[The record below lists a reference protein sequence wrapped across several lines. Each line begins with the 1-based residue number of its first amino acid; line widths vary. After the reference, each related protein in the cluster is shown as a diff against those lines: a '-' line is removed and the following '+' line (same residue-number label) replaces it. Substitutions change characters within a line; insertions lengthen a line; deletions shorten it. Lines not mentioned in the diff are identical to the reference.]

1 MAGDP
6 AVGMIEVQGVA
17 AAIVGADA
25 ACKAADV
32 ELAGWA
38 SIGGY
43 TTAFFTGSISDVA
56 AALQS
61 GEEAARGVIEHV
73 VAVPLHQPAAACR
86 HFVDFP
92 VRSDSDFPAGA
103 LGLVETRGYG
113 AHIHTNDQMVKTAAV
128 EVINVLTVQDRVVCS
143 LVLGRRRGRQRSHSC
158 RAKVARGL
166 RALAG
171 HGPDSAAAAR
181 GFGCIRRADGRW
193 RCLAGQSAYWRR
205 AAWRR

>member
-25 ACKAADV
+25 ACKAAEV
-32 ELAGWA
+32 QLAGWS

-43 TTAFFTGSISDVA
+43 TTAFLTGSISAVA

-73 VAVPLHQPAAACR
+73 VAAPVHQPAAACR

-92 VRSDSDFPAGA
+92 VRSDRDFPAGA
-103 LGLVETRGYG
+103 LGWVETRGYG
-113 AHIHTNDQMVKTAAV
+113 AHIHTNDQMVKTASV
-128 EVINVLTVQDRVVCS
+128 EVINVLTVHDRVVCS
-143 LVLGRRRGRQRSHSC
+143 LVLGDVG
-158 RAKVARGL
+158 AVTEAIAVAQKL
-166 RALAG
+166 LAG
-171 HGPDSAAAAR
+171 GEHLLSTGLIPQPRPEVLAAYAVPM
-181 GFGCIRRADGRW
+181 GGG
-193 RCLAGQSAYWRR
+193 GV
-205 AAWRR
+205 

>member
-32 ELAGWA
+32 KLAGWS

-43 TTAFFTGSISDVA
+43 STAFFTGSISDVA
-56 AALQS
+56 AALRS
-61 GEEAARGVIEHV
+61 GEEAARSVIEHV
-73 VAVPLHQPAAACR
+73 VAAPLLQPAAAC
-86 HFVDFP
+86 HQFVDFP

-113 AHIHTNDQMVKTAAV
+113 AHIHTNDQMVKTAPV
-128 EVINVLTVQDRVVCS
+128 EVINVLTIHDRVVCS
-143 LVLGRRRGRQRSHSC
+143 LVLGDVG
-158 RAKVARGL
+158 AVKEAIAVAQKLLADSEHLLGT
-166 RALAG
+166 ALI
-171 HGPDSAAAAR
+171 PQPRPEVLAAYAAPM
-181 GFGCIRRADGRW
+181 GGG
-193 RCLAGQSAYWRR
+193 GV
-205 AAWRR
+205 

>member
-1 MAGDP
+1 MAGFP
-6 AVGMIEVQGVA
+6 AVGMIEVEGVA

-32 ELAGWA
+32 KLAGWA

-61 GEEAARGVIEHV
+61 GEEAARRVIEHV
-73 VAVPLHQPAAACR
+73 MAVSLHQPAPACR

-92 VRSDSDFPAGA
+92 VRAHSDFPTGA

-113 AHIHTNDQMVKTAAV
+113 AHIHTNDQMVKTVAV
-128 EVINVLTVQDRVVCS
+128 EVINVLTVHDRVVCS
-143 LVLGRRRGRQRSHSC
+143 LVFGDIG
-158 RAKVARGL
+158 AVTEAIAVAQKLLADCERL
-166 RALAG
+166 LSTALI
-171 HGPDSAAAAR
+171 PQPRPEVLAAYAVPM
-181 GFGCIRRADGRW
+181 GDG
-193 RCLAGQSAYWRR
+193 GV
-205 AAWRR
+205 

>member
-1 MAGDP
+1 MASPP

-32 ELAGWA
+32 QLAGWS

-56 AALQS
+56 AALQG

-73 VAVPLHQPAAACR
+73 VAVPLHQPAAACS

-92 VRSDSDFPAGA
+92 VRDDSDFPAGA

-128 EVINVLTVQDRVVCS
+128 EVINVLTVHDRVVCS
-143 LVLGRRRGRQRSHSC
+143 LVLGDVG
-158 RAKVARGL
+158 AVTEAIAVAQKLLADSEHLLGT
-166 RALAG
+166 ALI
-171 HGPDSAAAAR
+171 PQPRPEVLAAYAVPM
-181 GFGCIRRADGRW
+181 GGG
-193 RCLAGQSAYWRR
+193 GV
-205 AAWRR
+205 

>member
-1 MAGDP
+1 MAGGP
-6 AVGMIEVQGVA
+6 AVGMIEVEGVA

-61 GEEAARGVIEHV
+61 GQEAARRVIEHV
-73 VAVPLHQPAAACR
+73 VAVPLHQPAPACL

-92 VRSDSDFPAGA
+92 ARAHSDLPAGA

-113 AHIHTNDQMVKTAAV
+113 DHIYTNDQMVKTAAV
-128 EVINVLTVQDRVVCS
+128 EVINVLTVHDRVVCS
-143 LVLGRRRGRQRSHSC
+143 LVLGDVG
-158 RAKVARGL
+158 AVTEAIAVAQKL
-166 RALAG
+166 LAG
-171 HGPDSAAAAR
+171 CERLLGTALIPQPRPEILAAYAVPL
-181 GFGCIRRADGRW
+181 GGG
-193 RCLAGQSAYWRR
+193 GV
-205 AAWRR
+205 

>member
-32 ELAGWA
+32 KLAGWA

-56 AALQS
+56 AALRS

-73 VAVPLHQPAAACR
+73 VAVPLHQPAALPVVISSIFRSGPTAT
-86 HFVDFP
+86 FP
-92 VRSDSDFPAGA
+92 
-103 LGLVETRGYG
+103 
-113 AHIHTNDQMVKTAAV
+113 
-128 EVINVLTVQDRVVCS
+128 
-143 LVLGRRRGRQRSHSC
+143 LVLWGWS
-158 RAKVARGL
+158 
-166 RALAG
+166 
-171 HGPDSAAAAR
+171 
-181 GFGCIRRADGRW
+181 
-193 RCLAGQSAYWRR
+193 RR
-205 AAWRR
+205 AAMGLTFTPTIRWSRRLPSR

>member
-32 ELAGWA
+32 TLAGWA

-43 TTAFFTGSISDVA
+43 TTVFFTGSISDVA
-56 AALQS
+56 AALQN
-61 GEEAARGVIEHV
+61 GEEAARGVIGHV

-86 HFVDFP
+86 YFVDFP

-128 EVINVLTVQDRVVCS
+128 EVINVLTIHDRVVCS
-143 LVLGRRRGRQRSHSC
+143 LVLGDVG
-158 RAKVARGL
+158 AVKEAIAVAQKL
-166 RALAG
+166 LAG
-171 HGPDSAAAAR
+171 CEHLLGTALIPQPRPEVLAAYAAPM
-181 GFGCIRRADGRW
+181 GGG
-193 RCLAGQSAYWRR
+193 GV
-205 AAWRR
+205 

>member
-32 ELAGWA
+32 KLAGWA

-43 TTAFFTGSISDVA
+43 TTVFFTGSISDVA
-56 AALQS
+56 AALQN

-113 AHIHTNDQMVKTAAV
+113 THIHTNDQMVKTAAV
-128 EVINVLTVQDRVVCS
+128 EVVNVLTVHDRVVCS
-143 LVLGRRRGRQRSHSC
+143 LVLGDVG
-158 RAKVARGL
+158 AVNEAIAVAQKLLADCERLLGT
-166 RALAG
+166 ALI
-171 HGPDSAAAAR
+171 PQPRPEVLAAYAAPM
-181 GFGCIRRADGRW
+181 GGSGV
-193 RCLAGQSAYWRR
+193 
-205 AAWRR
+205 

>member
-1 MAGDP
+1 MAGAS
-6 AVGMIEVQGVA
+6 AVGMIEVEGVA

-32 ELAGWA
+32 QLAGWT

-61 GEEAARGVIEHV
+61 GQEAARRVIEHV
-73 VAVPLHQPAAACR
+73 IAVPLHQPAAACR

-92 VRSDSDFPAGA
+92 AGDPSDVPTGA

-113 AHIHTNDQMVKTAAV
+113 VHIHTNDQMVKTATV
-128 EVINVLTVQDRVVCS
+128 EVINVLTVHDRVVCS
-143 LVLGRRRGRQRSHSC
+143 LILGDIG
-158 RAKVARGL
+158 AVTEAIAVAQKR
-166 RALAG
+166 LAG
-171 HGPDSAAAAR
+171 CEHLLGTALIPQPRPEVLAAYAVPM
-181 GFGCIRRADGRW
+181 G
-193 RCLAGQSAYWRR
+193 AGGV
-205 AAWRR
+205 

>member
-1 MAGDP
+1 
-6 AVGMIEVQGVA
+6 MIEVQGVA

-32 ELAGWA
+32 QLAGWS

-61 GEEAARGVIEHV
+61 GEEAARSVIEHV
-73 VAVPLHQPAAACR
+73 VAAPLLQPAAACR

-92 VRSDSDFPAGA
+92 VRADSDFPAGA

-128 EVINVLTVQDRVVCS
+128 EVINVLTIHDRVVCS
-143 LVLGRRRGRQRSHSC
+143 LVLGDVG
-158 RAKVARGL
+158 AVTEAIAVAQKLLADCEHLLGT
-166 RALAG
+166 ALI
-171 HGPDSAAAAR
+171 PQPRPEVLAAYAVPM
-181 GFGCIRRADGRW
+181 GGG
-193 RCLAGQSAYWRR
+193 GV
-205 AAWRR
+205 

>member
-32 ELAGWA
+32 KLAGWA

-61 GEEAARGVIEHV
+61 GEEAARSVIEHV
-73 VAVPLHQPAAACR
+73 VAVPLHQPAAACSY
-86 HFVDFP
+86 FVDFP
-92 VRSDSDFPAGA
+92 VRSDSDFPTGA

-113 AHIHTNDQMVKTAAV
+113 PHIHTNDQMVKTAAV
-128 EVINVLTVQDRVVCS
+128 EVVNVLTIHDRVVCS
-143 LVLGRRRGRQRSHSC
+143 LVLGDVG
-158 RAKVARGL
+158 AVNEAIAVAQKL
-166 RALAG
+166 LAG
-171 HGPDSAAAAR
+171 CERLLGTALIPQPRPEVLAAYAVPM
-181 GFGCIRRADGRW
+181 GGG
-193 RCLAGQSAYWRR
+193 GV
-205 AAWRR
+205 

>member
-32 ELAGWA
+32 TLAGWS

-56 AALQS
+56 AALRS

-73 VAVPLHQPAAACR
+73 VAAPLLQPATTCQS
-86 HFVDFP
+86 F
-92 VRSDSDFPAGA
+92 
-103 LGLVETRGYG
+103 
-113 AHIHTNDQMVKTAAV
+113 
-128 EVINVLTVQDRVVCS
+128 
-143 LVLGRRRGRQRSHSC
+143 RRFSGT
-158 RAKVARGL
+158 G
-166 RALAG
+166 
-171 HGPDSAAAAR
+171 
-181 GFGCIRRADGRW
+181 
-193 RCLAGQSAYWRR
+193 
-205 AAWRR
+205 

>member
-6 AVGMIEVQGVA
+6 AVGMIEVEGVA

-43 TTAFFTGSISDVA
+43 TTAFFTGSISAVA
-56 AALQS
+56 AALHS
-61 GEEAARGVIEHV
+61 GEEAARSVIEHV
-73 VAVPLHQPAAACR
+73 VAVPLHRPAAVCR

-92 VRSDSDFPAGA
+92 ARAHSNLPVGA

-113 AHIHTNDQMVKTAAV
+113 AHIHTNDQMVKAAAV
-128 EVINVLTVQDRVVCS
+128 EVINVLTVHDRVVCS
-143 LVLGRRRGRQRSHSC
+143 LVLGDVG
-158 RAKVARGL
+158 AATEAIAVAQKL
-166 RALAG
+166 LAG
-171 HGPDSAAAAR
+171 CERLLGTALIPQPRPEVLAAYAVPL
-181 GFGCIRRADGRW
+181 GGG
-193 RCLAGQSAYWRR
+193 GV
-205 AAWRR
+205 

>member
-32 ELAGWA
+32 QLAGWA

-43 TTAFFTGSISDVA
+43 TTAFFRGSISDVA

-61 GEEAARGVIEHV
+61 GAEAARSVIEHV

-86 HFVDFP
+86 HFIDFP
-92 VRSDSDFPAGA
+92 VRSDRDFPAGA

-113 AHIHTNDQMVKTAAV
+113 VHIHTNDQMVKTAPV
-128 EVINVLTVQDRVVCS
+128 EVINVLTVHDRVVCS
-143 LVLGRRRGRQRSHSC
+143 LVLGDVGAVAEAIAVAQ
-158 RAKVARGL
+158 KV
-166 RALAG
+166 LAG
-171 HGPDSAAAAR
+171 CEHLLGTALIPQPRPEVLAAYAVPM
-181 GFGCIRRADGRW
+181 GGG
-193 RCLAGQSAYWRR
+193 GV
-205 AAWRR
+205 

>member
-6 AVGMIEVQGVA
+6 AVGMIEVEGVA

-43 TTAFFTGSISDVA
+43 TTAFFTGSISAVA
-56 AALQS
+56 AALHS
-61 GEEAARGVIEHV
+61 GEEAARSVIEHV

-92 VRSDSDFPAGA
+92 ARAHSDLPVGA

-113 AHIHTNDQMVKTAAV
+113 AHIHTNDQMVKAAAV
-128 EVINVLTVQDRVVCS
+128 EVINVLTVHDRVVCS
-143 LVLGRRRGRQRSHSC
+143 LVLGDVG
-158 RAKVARGL
+158 AVTEAIAVAQKL
-166 RALAG
+166 LAG
-171 HGPDSAAAAR
+171 CEHLLGTALIPQPRPEVLAAYAVPL
-181 GFGCIRRADGRW
+181 GGG
-193 RCLAGQSAYWRR
+193 GV
-205 AAWRR
+205 

>member
-32 ELAGWA
+32 QLAGWS

-61 GEEAARGVIEHV
+61 GKAAARGVIEHV
-73 VAVPLHQPAAACR
+73 VAVPLFQPAAACR
-86 HFVDFP
+86 QFVDFP
-92 VRSDSDFPAGA
+92 LRCERDFPAGA

-113 AHIHTNDQMVKTAAV
+113 THIYTNDQMVKTAAV
-128 EVINVLTVQDRVVCS
+128 EVINVLTVHDRVVCS
-143 LVLGRRRGRQRSHSC
+143 LVLGEVG
-158 RAKVARGL
+158 ATTEAIAVAQKLLADYEHLLGT
-166 RALAG
+166 ALISQ
-171 HGPDSAAAAR
+171 PRPEVLAAYAAPL
-181 GFGCIRRADGRW
+181 GGG
-193 RCLAGQSAYWRR
+193 GV
-205 AAWRR
+205 

>member
-6 AVGMIEVQGVA
+6 AVGMIEVQGVV

-32 ELAGWA
+32 TLAGWS

-56 AALQS
+56 AALRS
-61 GEEAARGVIEHV
+61 GEEAAREIIEHV
-73 VAVPLHQPAAACR
+73 VAAPLLQPAAACS

-92 VRSDSDFPAGA
+92 VRSDSDFPTGA

-128 EVINVLTVQDRVVCS
+128 EVVNVLTIHDRVVCS
-143 LVLGRRRGRQRSHSC
+143 LVLGDVG
-158 RAKVARGL
+158 AVNEAIAVAQKLLADCEHLLGT
-166 RALAG
+166 ALI
-171 HGPDSAAAAR
+171 PQPRPEVLAAYAAPM
-181 GFGCIRRADGRW
+181 GGSGV
-193 RCLAGQSAYWRR
+193 
-205 AAWRR
+205 

>member
-1 MAGDP
+1 
-6 AVGMIEVQGVA
+6 MIEVQGVA

-32 ELAGWA
+32 KLAGWS

-73 VAVPLHQPAAACR
+73 VAAPLLQPAAACR

-92 VRSDSDFPAGA
+92 VREDSDFPAGA

-113 AHIHTNDQMVKTAAV
+113 VHIHTNDQMAKTAAV
-128 EVINVLTVQDRVVCS
+128 EVINVLTVHDRVVCS
-143 LVLGRRRGRQRSHSC
+143 LVLGDVG
-158 RAKVARGL
+158 AVTEAIAVAQKLLADCEHLLGT
-166 RALAG
+166 ALI
-171 HGPDSAAAAR
+171 PQPRPEVLAAYAAPM
-181 GFGCIRRADGRW
+181 GGG
-193 RCLAGQSAYWRR
+193 GV
-205 AAWRR
+205 

>member
-1 MAGDP
+1 
-6 AVGMIEVQGVA
+6 MIEVQGVA

-32 ELAGWA
+32 QLAGWS

-73 VAVPLHQPAAACR
+73 VAAPLLQPAAACH

-92 VRSDSDFPAGA
+92 VRSDSNFPAGA

-128 EVINVLTVQDRVVCS
+128 EVINVLTIHDRVVCS
-143 LVLGRRRGRQRSHSC
+143 LVLGDVG
-158 RAKVARGL
+158 AVNEAIAVAQKLLADCEYLLGT
-166 RALAG
+166 ALI
-171 HGPDSAAAAR
+171 PQPRPEVLAAYAAPM
-181 GFGCIRRADGRW
+181 GGSGV
-193 RCLAGQSAYWRR
+193 
-205 AAWRR
+205 

>member
-32 ELAGWA
+32 QLAGWS

-73 VAVPLHQPAAACR
+73 VAAPLLQPAAAC
-86 HFVDFP
+86 HQFVDF
-92 VRSDSDFPAGA
+92 RSGLTATFP
-103 LGLVETRGYG
+103 LV
-113 AHIHTNDQMVKTAAV
+113 
-128 EVINVLTVQDRVVCS
+128 
-143 LVLGRRRGRQRSHSC
+143 
-158 RAKVARGL
+158 
-166 RALAG
+166 
-171 HGPDSAAAAR
+171 P
-181 GFGCIRRADGRW
+181 
-193 RCLAGQSAYWRR
+193 
-205 AAWRR
+205 

>member
-32 ELAGWA
+32 TLAGWS

-56 AALQS
+56 AALQN
-61 GEEAARGVIEHV
+61 GEEAAREIIEHV
-73 VAVPLHQPAAACR
+73 VAAPLLQPAAACS

-92 VRSDSDFPAGA
+92 VRDDGDFPAGA

-128 EVINVLTVQDRVVCS
+128 EVVNVLTVHDRVVCS
-143 LVLGRRRGRQRSHSC
+143 LVLGDVG
-158 RAKVARGL
+158 AVKEAIAVAQKLLADCEHLLGT
-166 RALAG
+166 ALI
-171 HGPDSAAAAR
+171 PQPRPEVLAAYAAPM
-181 GFGCIRRADGRW
+181 GGG
-193 RCLAGQSAYWRR
+193 GV
-205 AAWRR
+205 

>member
-17 AAIVGADA
+17 AAIVGTDA

-32 ELAGWA
+32 TLAGWS

-56 AALQS
+56 AALRS
-61 GEEAARGVIEHV
+61 GEEAAREIIEHV
-73 VAVPLHQPAAACR
+73 VAAPLLQPAAACS

-92 VRSDSDFPAGA
+92 VRDDSDFPDGA

-128 EVINVLTVQDRVVCS
+128 EVINVLTIHDRVVCS
-143 LVLGRRRGRQRSHSC
+143 LVLGDVG
-158 RAKVARGL
+158 AITEAIAVAQKLLADCEHLLGT
-166 RALAG
+166 ALI
-171 HGPDSAAAAR
+171 PQPRPEVLAAYAAPM
-181 GFGCIRRADGRW
+181 GGG
-193 RCLAGQSAYWRR
+193 GV
-205 AAWRR
+205 

>member
-25 ACKAADV
+25 ACKAAEV
-32 ELAGWA
+32 KLAGWS

-56 AALQS
+56 AALRS
-61 GEEAARGVIEHV
+61 GEEAAREIIEHV
-73 VAVPLHQPAAACR
+73 VAAPLLQPAAACS
-86 HFVDFP
+86 HFIDFP

-128 EVINVLTVQDRVVCS
+128 AVVNVLTVHDRVVCS
-143 LVLGRRRGRQRSHSC
+143 LVLGDVG
-158 RAKVARGL
+158 AVKEAIAVAQKLLGDCEHL
-166 RALAG
+166 LGTALI
-171 HGPDSAAAAR
+171 PQPRPEVLAAYAAPM
-181 GFGCIRRADGRW
+181 GGG
-193 RCLAGQSAYWRR
+193 GV
-205 AAWRR
+205 